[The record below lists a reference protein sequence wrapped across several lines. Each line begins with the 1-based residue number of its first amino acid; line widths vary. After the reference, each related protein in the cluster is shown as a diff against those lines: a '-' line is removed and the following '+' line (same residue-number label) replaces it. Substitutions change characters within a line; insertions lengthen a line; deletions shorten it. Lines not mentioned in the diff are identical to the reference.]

1 MNIDA
6 QGAQFD
12 EDGGAFDVSRV
23 SLSTALMVGG
33 AGYFAGQRAVD
44 ALRRC
49 KVQVQVR
56 RYGSLNALSIEL
68 LGRLRV
74 LCVAVFVTA
83 SLGLLLCRPSL
94 RGATVVFGALVTV
107 NTVRTLVRHLLGDSG
122 DHCE

>member
-1 MNIDA
+1 MQSA
-6 QGAQFD
+6 
-12 EDGGAFDVSRV
+12 
-23 SLSTALMVGG
+23 G
-33 AGYFAGQRAVD
+33 AGTQVRLAQRA
-44 ALRRC
+44 L
-49 KVQVQVR
+49 
-56 RYGSLNALSIEL
+56 EL

>member
-1 MNIDA
+1 MGGVVNIDA

-44 ALRRC
+44 ALRWC
-49 KVQVQVR
+49 NVQVQVR
-56 RYGSLNALSIEL
+56 LAHRALEL

-74 LCVAVFVTA
+74 LCVAVFVTGIA
-83 SLGLLLCRPSL
+83 WSVALPALSSGRNSRVWRACDRQHSTNSRAPSLGRFGRPL
-94 RGATVVFGALVTV
+94 
-107 NTVRTLVRHLLGDSG
+107 
-122 DHCE
+122 